1 MFAYVLVYKVLVYHQ
16 QSTLNEFLHIQ
27 HQYPKKIF
35 CSSMC
40 TNALLK
46 PMRKNSTKKKKKMKT
61 QGNLDHQWCALAI
74 FFKLCTNMVSPSTCP
89 TVFSGSGFLESV
101 DECEFVS
108 IKI

>member
-1 MFAYVLVYKVLVYHQ
+1 MYVGILQRRRMFAYVLVYKVLVYHQ
-16 QSTLNEFLHIQ
+16 QSTLNEFLYIQ
-27 HQYPKKIF
+27 HQYP
-35 CSSMC
+35 
-40 TNALLK
+40 NALLK